1 MDLINDVSIM
11 TKPSFTSYTSSSWAW
26 IAAAALVFCCA
37 HSIYVTITCW
47 CARMASSGGQ
57 DRQSAAD
64 WPFPAVSAGSLLAP
78 RRWLHVCF
86 AAAPP
91 CARARCCFHSTAT
104 RTAVN
109 ARAHCGCTLPSP
121 AANGRSCSRLTH
133 CRRVFLCFSGRFLAQ
148 PCLIWR

>member
-1 MDLINDVSIM
+1 MHSARGNVVFLLQSIEPIYVRSSGPAATRKRRHSYIRLIDLVNDVSIM
-11 TKPSFTSYTSSSWAW
+11 SKPSFTSYASSSWAW

-37 HSIYVTITCW
+37 HSIYVPITCW

-78 RRWLHVCF
+78 SRWLHVCF

-109 ARAHCGCTLPSP
+109 ARAH
-121 AANGRSCSRLTH
+121 
-133 CRRVFLCFSGRFLAQ
+133 
-148 PCLIWR
+148 